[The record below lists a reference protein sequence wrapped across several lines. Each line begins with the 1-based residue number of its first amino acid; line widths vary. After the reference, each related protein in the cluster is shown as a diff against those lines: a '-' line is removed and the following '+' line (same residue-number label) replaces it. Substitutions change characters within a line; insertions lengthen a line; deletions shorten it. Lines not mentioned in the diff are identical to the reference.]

1 MKHFSPSQPGLYHL
15 VAGLTG
21 LSLSFAVAD
30 RSAAQ
35 DPERQSASDLDDAI
49 VVSDEA
55 AFSDADAA
63 LFDTLEPMVV
73 IGSRDAVFD
82 LPGSGYYVDADEI
95 RDASYLNVNRILARV
110 PGVYVREEDGFGNF
124 PNISIRG
131 GDGTRSEK
139 VTLMEDGI
147 VTAPATYAAPSA
159 YYSPNASRMSGIEVL
174 KGSSQVRYGPH
185 TTGGVINY
193 LSTPVP
199 LDHNVYLKS
208 TYGSDNTY
216 LGHGYFGDV
225 IDGDFGSFGFITELF
240 YKQSDGFRT
249 IDSGTGYAGSDQ
261 TGFSLIEPMLKFFWE
276 PDTVIP
282 QRFEFKYGYTEL
294 DADET
299 YVGLTERDVARTP
312 YRRYAGTYLD
322 NIYTEQ
328 HRSYLKY
335 LVEPTDSLQLEVST
349 YYNRFSRNW
358 YKIRKTGGE
367 DIHRVLANPGAYGEA
382 FDILRLR
389 GQGELGIRAN
399 NRDYEAYGVQFAGD
413 WQFATGILD
422 HDVHFGTRYHH
433 DEIRRFQRDDDIV
446 VGTPGNPLF
455 VRTGE
460 WGSGGNRFQEA
471 DAVALWIEDSISL
484 GALTVRPGVRYEY
497 IDQAYIDFE
506 ENSKNRAIG
515 SGSGSTDQF
524 SPGVG
529 LTYELSD
536 RETLFGGVYRGV
548 SAPSPRNRIKNGV
561 DWEESIGYE
570 LGIRHRSH
578 ALAVELAGFYTDF
591 DNLIG
596 TAAGLGEDG
605 LSQTNAGAAEVYGV
619 EALVSYDPF
628 YDAAI
633 GMPLFVSSTW
643 TQATLDSALSAG
655 GGEDIYAGGVAG
667 AALPYIPEWK
677 IATGVGLE
685 SEKWG
690 VDLSATYVSET
701 FGTARNLEAP
711 VDSAREGR
719 IDGGFTVDL
728 AAYVQV
734 SDSVRL
740 VGGVHNLLD
749 ETLVV
754 SRIPEGAR
762 VGAPRQFYAG
772 VEFRW

>member
-1 MKHFSPSQPGLYHL
+1 MKTQQPAKSLTSRSLG
-15 VAGLTG
+15 VGLTSFC
-21 LSLSFAVAD
+21 LAFSLGSW
-30 RSAAQ
+30 SQAQ
-35 DPERQSASDLDDAI
+35 DAATDLDDAI
-49 VVSDEA
+49 VVSDDA
-55 AFSDADAA
+55 SFRDADAA

-82 LPGSGYYVDADEI
+82 LPGSGYYVDSDDI

-174 KGSSQVRYGPH
+174 KGSSQVRFGPH

-225 IDGDFGSFGFITELF
+225 LEGDFGRFGFITELF

-276 PDTVIP
+276 PDTVMP

-335 LVEPTDSLQLEVST
+335 QFEPTDALQLEIST

-367 DIHRVLANPGAYGEA
+367 DIHRVLANPGAYGDA
-382 FDILRLR
+382 FDILRLQ

-399 NRDYEAYGVQFAGD
+399 NRAYEAYGVQFAGD

-471 DAVALWIEDSISL
+471 DALAVWIEDSISV
-484 GALTVRPGVRYEY
+484 GPLTVRPGVRYEY

-506 ENSKNRAIG
+506 ENSKNKTVG
-515 SGSGSTDQF
+515 SGSGNTDQL

-529 LTYELSD
+529 LTYELSE

-548 SAPSPRNRIKNGV
+548 SAPSPRSRIKDGV

-570 LGIRHRSH
+570 LGLRHRSEG
-578 ALAVELAGFYTDF
+578 LAAELAGFYTDF

-596 TAAGLGEDG
+596 TAAGLGQDG

-619 EALVSYDPF
+619 EALITYDPL

-633 GMPLFVSSTW
+633 GLPLFVSSTW
-643 TQATLDSALSAG
+643 THATLDTALSAG
-655 GGEDIYAGGVAG
+655 GGEDIYSGGVAG

-677 IATGVGLE
+677 VATGVGLE

-690 VDLSATYVSET
+690 IDLSATYVSET
-701 FGTARNLEAP
+701 FGTARNLDAP
-711 VDSAREGR
+711 SDSAREGR

-728 AAYVQV
+728 AGYVQIA
-734 SDSVRL
+734 DGVRL

-762 VGAPRQFYAG
+762 VGAPRQFFAG
-772 VEFRW
+772 IEFRW